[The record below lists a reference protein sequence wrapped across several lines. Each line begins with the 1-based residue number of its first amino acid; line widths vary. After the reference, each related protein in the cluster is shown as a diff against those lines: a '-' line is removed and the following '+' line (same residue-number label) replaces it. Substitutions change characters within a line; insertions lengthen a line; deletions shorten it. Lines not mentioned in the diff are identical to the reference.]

1 MTIFRRYQRCLALSM
16 VPPSTQVFT
25 RPSTTRYLKKKRL
38 MVKLMASTS
47 RSKRALNCANGRPS
61 NFHRLGSVSVVLRLL
76 GNYIPAAG

>member
-1 MTIFRRYQRCLALSM
+1 M

-38 MVKLMASTS
+38 KLMAPSS

-61 NFHRLGSVSVVLRLL
+61 NFHRLGSMSVVLRLL
-76 GNYIPAAG
+76 GNYIPAAV